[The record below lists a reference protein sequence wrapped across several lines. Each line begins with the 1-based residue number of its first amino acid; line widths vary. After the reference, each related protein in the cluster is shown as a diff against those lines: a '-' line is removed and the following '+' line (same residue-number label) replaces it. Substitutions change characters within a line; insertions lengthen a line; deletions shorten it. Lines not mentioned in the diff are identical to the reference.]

1 MVVPVLRDRDDNVV
15 AGHGRV
21 MAARKAGIT
30 KIPTILIDHLSLA
43 QLRAFAIADNKL
55 HDLSDWDEVML
66 AEELKT
72 LSAMDLDF
80 SLEATGFEVA
90 EIDTLI
96 LGAQGPMCEGDDEV
110 LPPIGPAVSRP
121 GDLWQLVAHRILC
134 GNALEAASYERLLQ
148 GKTADAVVSD
158 APYGVAIAGH
168 VSTRRGAK
176 QHREFLM
183 GGGGMSAQELRAF
196 FAKSFQQLR
205 APTKPGALIYASIDW
220 RHAAVMQAAAEEAG
234 LELSPAPSRRRASQ
248 QCRAW
253 AARTQPPQRL
263 ALSDRERLRPGRWGR
278 RSPGAASDAEAGSA
292 RRRRH
297 PRRDGARRGR
307 PRQLPWQRQ
316 HHHRRGADGARRL
329 RYQHPRRAPPHMRR
343 IDQA

>member
-1 MVVPVLRDRDDNVV
+1 MRTVGKPSAGFDLDLKIDYRDTTSLRLDPKNTRHHTADQIAKLAASMTEFGMVVPVLRDRDDNVV

-30 KIPTILIDHLSLA
+30 KIPTILIDHLSPA

-55 HDLSDWDEVML
+55 HDLSDWDEVVL

-96 LGAQGPMCEGDDEV
+96 LGAQAPMREGEDEV

-121 GDLWQLVAHRILC
+121 GDLWQLGPHRILC
-134 GNALEAASYERLLQ
+134 GNALEAASYERLLDE
-148 GKTADAVVSD
+148 KTADMAFSD
-158 APYGVAIAGH
+158 APYGVPIAGH

-183 GGGGMSAQELRAF
+183 GGGGSRRRSCGRSLPRRSSSCAR
-196 FAKSFQQLR
+196 R
-205 APTKPGALIYASIDW
+205 P
-220 RHAAVMQAAAEEAG
+220 R
-234 LELSPAPSRRRASQ
+234 PAPSS
-248 QCRAW
+248 
-253 AARTQPPQRL
+253 TP
-263 ALSDRERLRPGRWGR
+263 
-278 RSPGAASDAEAGSA
+278 RSTGG
-292 RRRRH
+292 
-297 PRRDGARRGR
+297 
-307 PRQLPWQRQ
+307 
-316 HHHRRGADGARRL
+316 
-329 RYQHPRRAPPHMRR
+329 MRR
-343 IDQA
+343 